1 MKNITIKNIDKLVG
15 TKIEDRILY
24 KITDYKNSL
33 NEDAYVFHFLELN
46 SGGMCNGWN
55 KEQHVHL
62 VRIPKYNTDRYEL
75 FVMGLHG
82 GTVIELELKDIQNYQ
97 KVISAISISLGKA
110 HSWWKGYK

>member
-1 MKNITIKNIDKLVG
+1 MKNIVIKNIDKIIG
-15 TKIEDRILY
+15 SKIEDRILY

-33 NEDAYVFHFLELN
+33 NEEAYVFHFLQLN
-46 SGGMCNGWN
+46 GGQGNGWN
-55 KEQHVHL
+55 KEQNVHL

-75 FVMGLHG
+75 FVMGLAS

-110 HSWWKGYK
+110 HSWWRGQRY